1 MTASRNSCPGSSH
14 GGRPGTRRSCSKAS
28 STIGPWTA
36 GPWQLGDHLDAQV
49 LDGVEVGVEIR
60 LVEPKVPRVVEPVYQ
75 QHALSPGLSVEI
87 GGIFG
92 GMGNAGAE

>member
-1 MTASRNSCPGSSH
+1 
-14 GGRPGTRRSCSKAS
+14 
-28 STIGPWTA
+28 
-36 GPWQLGDHLDAQV
+36 